1 MPDLFAK
8 THIPAVLYGLMRV
21 WHVVQV
27 GDVVRV
33 VGMAR
38 LLGPPGR
45 STTAASTAS
54 AAPSSSLYATATA
67 SIDAL
72 SMAAVHP
79 FRMWGPPARTTPLA
93 LTAAAASADGL
104 ATTNKNTPTASLVMQ
119 SGRPLQ
125 TLVDLV
131 CQAQGRPVEPLLA
144 LAMLLSA
151 VAAGG
156 ATAALGAEAGAGVE
170 AAAAAVA
177 ELGTAG

>member
-1 MPDLFAK
+1 M
-8 THIPAVLYGLMRV
+8 
-21 WHVVQV
+21 
-27 GDVVRV
+27 VRV

-54 AAPSSSLYATATA
+54 TAPSSSLYATATA

-72 SMAAVHP
+72 SMAPVHP
-79 FRMWGPPARTTPLA
+79 FRMWGPPARVTAPA
-93 LTAAAASADGL
+93 LTSAATSAD
-104 ATTNKNTPTASLVMQ
+104 TTTSLVMR
-119 SGRPLQ
+119 SRRPLQ

-131 CQAQGRPVEPLLA
+131 CQLQGRPIEPLPA

-156 ATAALGAEAGAGVE
+156 ATEALGAEAGVE
-170 AAAAAVA
+170 GAAAAAA
-177 ELGTAG
+177 LPELGTAG